1 MQQLLQQMMQMS
13 SLQQVL
19 TSQAQQLLSPPSSA
33 ATSRRNDPF
42 GLTASLDA
50 LAGLPSN
57 LHSSMSADLMA
68 ALVLAATGAGFS
80 APHVQP
86 PPAATHDA
94 AAVAPLPQQL
104 FTQSTSQRTPQK
116 QERASQQPSHAPVDL
131 SKVPSSRQHSSASS
145 RSGAQQVSRS
155 AAAAQSAAMPIDL
168 TTRIPEKHSAFSDP
182 NAGRHNV
189 QVTLRH
195 GGASQSP
202 VPSRQGAASQAQ
214 RVAVAN
220 NVSVRL
226 SHRPT
231 GAGGSSP
238 ALERSRQPPPA
249 SEVASL
255 KSSAE
260 SPIDLSKKPGAH
272 RERAALA
279 DEEAGSAS
287 PAQKVPRQD
296 AADEKANEETSSLT
310 DDEPSPSDF
319 WEREPNQLPDEVLA
333 GIRAHEL
340 ELMAQVKTLQT
351 ADAGESQDARRALI
365 AKVQEELR
373 VEESQLLLV
382 QRLKHMMRTQQTEAR
397 LLRASSAPAPEKR
410 PSTPQVHV
418 EFANGATSEQLRH
431 TNSLVNVSTPS
442 ALSKSPASKTP
453 EKLGKQAA
461 QPVPPTGH
469 QRSPAANN
477 TGGALP
483 GANSHA
489 HTISSYSVLT
499 KGPTTTPVQQPPQ
512 AHGGVTQNKSATGT
526 TAGAFNL
533 TVSQKRAPDSDAA
546 AAATAA
552 TSAAAAPTSGSS
564 SQSAAIQAQQLQQL
578 QTQLTQGRSQLQR
591 QFERNILALTP
602 SSTAAPVASAPLR
615 FVPSV
620 TCADFVYLIGL
631 EEVVSAIKNPDQQ
644 APTDAREGVCTFWA
658 LIFLFSHSLVN
669 TVLYYK
675 FTYLLFRLVLVSISL
690 FANLYIF
697 VMQK

>member
-1 MQQLLQQMMQMS
+1 MQQLLQQMIQMS
-13 SLQQVL
+13 SLQQVI
-19 TSQAQQLLSPPSSA
+19 TPQAQQLLSPPSSA
-33 ATSRRNDPF
+33 ATTRSSARNDPF

-68 ALVLAATGAGFS
+68 ALVLAATGGAGFS
-80 APHVQP
+80 APHAQP
-86 PPAATHDA
+86 LPTATHDA
-94 AAVAPLPQQL
+94 AAVAALPQQL

-131 SKVPSSRQHSSASS
+131 SKVTSTRQHSSTSS
-145 RSGAQQVSRS
+145 RSGAQQVSRP
-155 AAAAQSAAMPIDL
+155 AAPAQSAAMPIDL
-168 TTRIPEKHSAFSDP
+168 TTRNPEKHSAFSDP

-195 GGASQSP
+195 CGASQSP
-202 VPSRQGAASQAQ
+202 VPSRQVAASQAQ
-214 RVAVAN
+214 RSAVAN

-231 GAGGSSP
+231 GTGGSSP

-249 SEVASL
+249 TEVVSL
-255 KSSAE
+255 KSSSE

-279 DEEAGSAS
+279 GEESGSAS

-296 AADEKANEETSSLT
+296 AADEKANEEMISLT

-319 WEREPNQLPDEVLA
+319 WEHEPDQLPDEVLA
-333 GIRAHEL
+333 GIRVHEQ
-340 ELMAQVKTLQT
+340 ELMAQVKTLQA
-351 ADAGESQDARRALI
+351 ADAGESQDARRSLI

-382 QRLKHMMRTQQTEAR
+382 QRLKHLMRTQQREAR

-461 QPVPPTGH
+461 PPVPPTGH

-483 GANSHA
+483 GGNSHA

-533 TVSQKRAPDSDAA
+533 TVSQKRAPDSDA
-546 AAATAA
+546 TAA

-591 QFERNILALTP
+591 QFERNVLALTP
-602 SSTAAPVASAPLR
+602 SSTAAPIASAPLR

-644 APTDAREGVCTFWA
+644 APTSVAREGFCFVRPS
-658 LIFLFSHSLVN
+658 IFSLCSR
-669 TVLYYK
+669 
-675 FTYLLFRLVLVSISL
+675 F
-690 FANLYIF
+690 
-697 VMQK
+697 